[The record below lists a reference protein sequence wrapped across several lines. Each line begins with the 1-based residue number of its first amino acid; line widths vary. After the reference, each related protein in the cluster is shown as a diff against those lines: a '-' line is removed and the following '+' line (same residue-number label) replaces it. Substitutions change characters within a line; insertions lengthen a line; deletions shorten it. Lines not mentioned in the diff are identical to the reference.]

1 MSATGVRRLT
11 SPRATLRGLAIA
23 QTLGAAVLAAYPH
36 RATRVIGN
44 DRSLAPPAWLVRV
57 LGVRSLLQGAAEL
70 RWPTPA
76 LACTGAAVD
85 ATHAASM
92 ALVAARSRRY
102 RRAALVSGAFATV
115 SAAAQVGAAARE
127 LRSSRAREGQ
137 RDEQRSVH
145 AG

>member
-1 MSATGVRRLT
+1 MRASRVHRLT
-11 SPRATLRGLAIA
+11 SPRATLRGVAVA
-23 QTLGAAVLAAYPH
+23 QTLGAVVLAAYPH

-44 DRSLAPPAWLVRV
+44 DHRVAPPAWIVRV
-57 LGVRSLLQGAAEL
+57 LGVRSFVQGAAEL

-76 LACTGAAVD
+76 LACTGAMVD

-92 ALVAARSRRY
+92 ALVAARSHRY

-127 LRSSRAREGQ
+127 LRSK
-137 RDEQRSVH
+137 
-145 AG
+145 